1 MDALARPLLQ
11 AGNDPARELGGYV
24 ASETALAALKAHPKF
39 DEAWRHVA
47 VSLIKQY
54 RGTRLLNALI
64 NDCGRNAIAVL
75 ALYLHRTAAP
85 GDARSGLTVGR
96 MKAICAD
103 QDIASPGRIEAL
115 IMMMRAFG
123 FVRPLPD
130 GGDRRVRRLEPT
142 ERLTA
147 ILHERWDTVLGA
159 MTPIFPEAGHA
170 RAALSDEAF
179 ERALVQRFGAYF
191 LSGFRLMDDPE
202 TMGLFGQ
209 RNGGLA
215 VAFTLLTAGTPD
227 DLARRIPVPVSISA
241 LARQF
246 GVSRVHVRKMLR
258 DAVAAGYL
266 AWPDSRGAE
275 IVVLPPL
282 DEAVRNFFG
291 KAFLFMR
298 HCANEASDE
307 IAVSRGSAVVQA
319 R

>member
-1 MDALARPLLQ
+1 MDALARPLLH
-11 AGNDPARELGGYV
+11 AEKDPGRGLGGYAV
-24 ASETALAALKAHPKF
+24 SDAALAALKTHPKF

-64 NDCGRNAIAVL
+64 NDRGRNAIAVL
-75 ALYLHRTAAP
+75 ALYLHRTASP
-85 GDARSGLTVGR
+85 GDVRSGLTVGR
-96 MKAICAD
+96 MKSICAD

-123 FVRPLPD
+123 FVRPLPN

-142 ERLTA
+142 ERLIA
-147 ILHERWDTVLGA
+147 LLHERWDTVLGA

-170 RAALSDEAF
+170 RDALSGEIF
-179 ERALVQRFGAYF
+179 ERALVRRLGMYF

-209 RNGGLA
+209 RNGGLII
-215 VAFTLLTAGTPD
+215 AFSLATAGGPGAQLT
-227 DLARRIPVPVSISA
+227 PVPVSISA

-258 DAVAAGYL
+258 DAAAAGYL
-266 AWPDSRGAE
+266 VWSQSRETE
-275 IVVLPPL
+275 ILVLPPL
-282 DEAVRNFFG
+282 YEGVQNFFA

-298 HCANEASDE
+298 HCASEALDE
-307 IAVSRGSAVVQA
+307 CAAARETAIAHAH
-319 R
+319 

>member
-1 MDALARPLLQ
+1 MDALARSLPQ
-11 AGNDPARELGGYV
+11 AEYDPARSLGSFV
-24 ASETALAALKAHPKF
+24 VSDTALAALKAHPKF
-39 DEAWRHVA
+39 DEAWRYVA

-130 GGDRRVRRLEPT
+130 GSDRRVRRLEPT
-142 ERLTA
+142 ERLIA

-170 RAALSDEAF
+170 RAALADETF
-179 ERALVQRFGAYF
+179 ERALVQRFGVYF

-215 VAFTLLTAGTPD
+215 IAFSLLTTGAP
-227 DLARRIPVPVSISA
+227 REPVTVSIA
-241 LARQF
+241 GMARQF

-258 DAVAAGYL
+258 DAAAAGYL
-266 AWPDSRGAE
+266 AWTGSPAAQ
-275 IVVLPPL
+275 VLVRPPL
-282 DEAVRNFFG
+282 EEAVRDFFAN
-291 KAFLFMR
+291 AFLFMR
-298 HCANEASDE
+298 HCASEASEE
-307 IAVSRGSAVVQA
+307 IAATRGAGVA
-319 R
+319 RAG

>member
-1 MDALARPLLQ
+1 MDALARPLPQ
-11 AGNDPARELGGYV
+11 AGNHAAGDPGGYA
-24 ASETALAALKAHPKF
+24 ASETAVAALKAHPKF
-39 DEAWRHVA
+39 EEAWRHVA
-47 VSLIKQY
+47 VSLIRQY
-54 RGTRLLNALI
+54 RGTRLLNGLI
-64 NDCGRNAIAVL
+64 NDCGRNAITVL

-85 GDARSGLTVGR
+85 GDARSGLSVGR

-103 QDIASPGRIEAL
+103 QNIASPGRIEAL

-142 ERLTA
+142 ERLIA

-159 MTPIFPEAGHA
+159 MTPMFPEAGHA
-170 RAALSDEAF
+170 RAALADAAF
-179 ERALVQRFGAYF
+179 ERALVQRFGEHF

-202 TMGLFGQ
+202 TIGLFGQ

-215 VAFTLLTAGTPD
+215 VAFSLVTVGAAHEP
-227 DLARRIPVPVSISA
+227 APVSISA

-266 AWPDSRGAE
+266 AWPDGRATE

-282 DEAVRNFFG
+282 VEAVQNFFAN
-291 KAFLFMR
+291 AFLFMR
-298 HCANEASDE
+298 RCANEASDE
-307 IAVSRGSAVVQA
+307 LAAARGAGLAEA